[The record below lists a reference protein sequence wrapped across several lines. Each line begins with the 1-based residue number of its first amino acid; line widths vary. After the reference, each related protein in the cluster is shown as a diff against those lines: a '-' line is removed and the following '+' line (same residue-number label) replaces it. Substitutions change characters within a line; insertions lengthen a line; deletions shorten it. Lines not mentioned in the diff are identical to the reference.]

1 MRGGEPTGTLVDVT
15 LAAVLFD
22 MDGTLIDSEKLW
34 DIALRD
40 LGASL
45 GGALSATARAAT
57 VGTSGART
65 MRIIQDDLGL
75 PSIDLEA
82 ASLFLGTR
90 MVELYADGV
99 PWQPGAPELVDAVR
113 AVGLPTALVSNT
125 PRPLVDV
132 ALRSMGAGRFDV
144 VICGNEVPNTK
155 PHPDPYLAAASAL
168 GVEPGA
174 CVVIEDSPVG
184 LASGRA
190 AGCRLLA
197 VPNDVQLSADDLAG
211 ATLRHSLLEVD
222 VDLLRALAR

>member
-1 MRGGEPTGTLVDVT
+1 MWIVGSPRIGSHRASRGARHALAGRGVRDGVPAGTLVDVT
-15 LAAVLFD
+15 LSAVLFD

-90 MVELYADGV
+90 MVE
-99 PWQPGAPELVDAVR
+99 
-113 AVGLPTALVSNT
+113 
-125 PRPLVDV
+125 
-132 ALRSMGAGRFDV
+132 
-144 VICGNEVPNTK
+144 
-155 PHPDPYLAAASAL
+155 
-168 GVEPGA
+168 
-174 CVVIEDSPVG
+174 
-184 LASGRA
+184 
-190 AGCRLLA
+190 
-197 VPNDVQLSADDLAG
+197 
-211 ATLRHSLLEVD
+211 
-222 VDLLRALAR
+222 